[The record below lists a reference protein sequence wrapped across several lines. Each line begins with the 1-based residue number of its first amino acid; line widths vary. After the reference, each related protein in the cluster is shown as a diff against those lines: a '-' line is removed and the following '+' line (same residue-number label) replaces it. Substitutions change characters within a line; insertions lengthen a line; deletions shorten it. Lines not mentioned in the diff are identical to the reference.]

1 MKYFRDIHFGYKTI
15 HIGFLLLGV
24 FAAALVFIFF
34 DFGIEKENTELM
46 AAIAV
51 LVSVWWITEAIP
63 LSATALVPL
72 VLFPT
77 LGILSGEATA
87 SAYVNSTIFLF
98 MGGFIIAIAMEKW
111 NLHKRIALNLISLF
125 GTNPSRII
133 LGFMIAAA
141 FISMWISNTAT
152 AVMLLPIG
160 LAILYKIEDE
170 FGKKKTKTF
179 SISLMLGIA
188 YACSIGGI
196 ATLIGTPPNLVFQ
209 RVYSITFPN
218 EPQILFGQWMIY
230 GVPLS
235 FVMLIIAWF
244 IITKIIYPTKKD
256 IAIDVNVIREERKK
270 LGKMSYEEKTVL
282 IVFIL
287 TAVLWIFRKKIEIG
301 SFVLPGWSDLLPVP
315 NFIDDGTVA
324 ITMGL
329 ILFIIP
335 TRSEK
340 TEESAILD
348 IGAFRKIPWEIILLF
363 GGGFALADG
372 FVKTGLSDFIGSKF
386 QGLAGVHPM
395 IIILAICLTIT
406 FLTELT
412 SNTATSQIVLPI
424 LAALAVE
431 LKIEPMLLMIPATIS
446 ASMAF
451 MMPVA
456 TPPNAIV
463 FGSERLKVHQM
474 AKSGFWLNIIGA
486 MLITLF
492 SYFLIDTIF

>member
-1 MKYFRDIHFGYKTI
+1 
-15 HIGFLLLGV
+15 
-24 FAAALVFIFF
+24 
-34 DFGIEKENTELM
+34 
-46 AAIAV
+46 
-51 LVSVWWITEAIP
+51 
-63 LSATALVPL
+63 
-72 VLFPT
+72 
-77 LGILSGEATA
+77 
-87 SAYVNSTIFLF
+87 
-98 MGGFIIAIAMEKW
+98 
-111 NLHKRIALNLISLF
+111 
-125 GTNPSRII
+125 
-133 LGFMIAAA
+133 
-141 FISMWISNTAT
+141 
-152 AVMLLPIG
+152 
-160 LAILYKIEDE
+160 
-170 FGKKKTKTF
+170 
-179 SISLMLGIA
+179 
-188 YACSIGGI
+188 
-196 ATLIGTPPNLVFQ
+196 
-209 RVYSITFPN
+209 
-218 EPQILFGQWMIY
+218 
-230 GVPLS
+230 
-235 FVMLIIAWF
+235 
-244 IITKIIYPTKKD
+244 
-256 IAIDVNVIREERKK
+256 
-270 LGKMSYEEKTVL
+270 MSYEEKTVL